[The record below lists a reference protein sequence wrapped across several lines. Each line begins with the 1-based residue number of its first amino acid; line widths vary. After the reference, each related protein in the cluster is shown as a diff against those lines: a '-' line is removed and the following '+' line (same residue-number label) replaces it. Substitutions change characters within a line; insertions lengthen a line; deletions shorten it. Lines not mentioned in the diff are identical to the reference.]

1 MSRSLEPMLS
11 RWPEL
16 YPLTET
22 DEPDNDPTGE
32 VERIREEVL
41 APILESGDIAVTFV
55 ESREAYKTWKEP
67 RSGEATDL
75 EAVLDREDRLGDS
88 LSDIMED
95 HRDELG
101 ERVVRAIG
109 EATKLQA
116 IVRRSVLPHRET
128 WPEGW
133 LRIGRLMTNSELC
146 LATILEYLAT
156 GEGTGERRNPR
167 LMGVPVCPERILR
180 RRRVRPGLHPAGG
193 HPGVALSLL
202 RARAYEK
209 SKARHEPGL
218 FHGHGEASHERT
230 HDAGGCRNPPTTK
243 PSYRRNPENLESYR
257 RPVQQHRRLRMFLKT
272 LPLKAVKITAVSLAT
287 WLILIAGCTSEQ
299 PPQTTQPDQNQE
311 YLLQEIEELNQEI
324 TSLREELHDLRN
336 EEPNVRPER
345 TPMPTEADNRAT
357 PPSSST
363 SHHVATT
370 YAPAI
375 PRSKT
380 LFCRP
385 SAPRGAKASP
395 TMNSS
400 GFRSSATGDSMMK

>member
-16 YPLTET
+16 YPLTGT

-95 HRDELG
+95 HRDELD

-128 WPEGW
+128 WPEESW

-156 GEGTGERRNPR
+156 GEGDRG
-167 LMGVPVCPERILR
+167 RIETLASW
-180 RRRVRPGLHPAGG
+180 GFQYAQN
-193 HPGVALSLL
+193 
-202 RARAYEK
+202 AY
-209 SKARHEPGL
+209 
-218 FHGHGEASHERT
+218 F
-230 HDAGGCRNPPTTK
+230 DAGENGRD
-243 PSYRRNPENLESYR
+243 YIRLEDIPE
-257 RPVQQHRRLRMFLKT
+257 
-272 LPLKAVKITAVSLAT
+272 
-287 WLILIAGCTSEQ
+287 
-299 PPQTTQPDQNQE
+299 
-311 YLLQEIEELNQEI
+311 
-324 TSLREELHDLRN
+324 
-336 EEPNVRPER
+336 
-345 TPMPTEADNRAT
+345 
-357 PPSSST
+357 
-363 SHHVATT
+363 
-370 YAPAI
+370 
-375 PRSKT
+375 
-380 LFCRP
+380 
-385 SAPRGAKASP
+385 
-395 TMNSS
+395 
-400 GFRSSATGDSMMK
+400 